1 METRAIFRRTG
12 RILQQILVNIQSA
25 PTLPFEDANIIQCVF
40 LWADSSFIRLLYTLR
55 LCNKYSC
62 RLSDW
67 PSLVATVFLFKKKSC
82 LRGRRPFNTSEGGG
96 GTDWLRTKRL
106 LPLTSRLNP
115 SSAKFF
121 LSLLQPNHPPA
132 ELNFWGQLIWL
143 FIFPSILRLFVQ
155 DQTYILPN
163 PVVANIWKL
172 FIGGICFCCPE

>member
-1 METRAIFRRTG
+1 MRLLIF
-12 RILQQILVNIQSA
+12 LYL
-25 PTLPFEDANIIQCVF
+25 
-40 LWADSSFIRLLYTLR
+40 FIRLLYTLR